1 MKTDGFFAFY
11 NALYTGDNG
20 NEVINALRYR
30 KITLEKWKKD
40 IFKKRRDCE
49 ACIFTCFLENDKFK
63 EQLVIYENEFKQS
76 IENYAHSHWFD
87 VEYDITKH
95 PRKHLAR
102 RYHEIR
108 KRQIELVLKYIEKV
122 RNPKITN
129 PIASTEAS
137 VDNRP
142 PHFEGH
148 TVEKMTKVFE
158 YLISKGHLD
167 GNTAKEDFIY
177 YFTGEGEIPSVK
189 LKWRTAK
196 INTAIFIET
205 LFCEVQK
212 KWHITSYIF
221 DEANTYANIYSRKLN
236 TVFTDK
242 EEIFKE
248 DLKDIIKSVTP

>member
-1 MKTDGFFAFY
+1 MNTDGFFAFY

-76 IENYAHSHWFD
+76 IENYANSHWFD

-129 PIASTEAS
+129 LSVSAEPS

-142 PHFEGH
+142 THYTYTNIDKTITLFNYL
-148 TVEKMTKVFE
+148 VEKGYLLNPSQNDFVYYMTG
-158 YLISKGHLD
+158 KGDKLPQKGLCWLKTNVD
-167 GNTAKEDFIY
+167 LSLFIDA
-177 YFTGEGEIPSVK
+177 FFSNHT
-189 LKWRTAK
+189 
-196 INTAIFIET
+196 
-205 LFCEVQK
+205 K
-212 KWHITSYIF
+212 KWHFGEMIF
-221 DEANTYANIYSRKLN
+221 GRKRLASAFGQTEKGNPFKTY
-236 TVFTDK
+236 
-242 EEIFKE
+242 FK
-248 DLKDIIKSVTP
+248 KFKNNK